1 MNYIGENLRLEIFGG
16 SHEPEL
22 GMTLRGF
29 PAGEAVD
36 AEALASFLARRAPGR
51 NAWSSARS
59 EKDEPLFRSGLTDGM
74 SDGSPITAVIANAD
88 ARPGDYRP
96 LSSIPRPG
104 HADYAAWVKTG
115 SIAPGGGAYSGRMT
129 AALCLAGGLC
139 LQYLERRGVSVL
151 SRIAELGGIADGG
164 ELSEDSRPCAFGTL
178 SEDRAEAMKAAI
190 AAAKEEGD
198 SLGGV
203 VECAVFGLPA
213 GLGGPLF
220 EGLEG
225 RLAALLF
232 AIPAVKGA
240 EFGAGFAAARL
251 RGSGNND
258 AFVLRNGRVET
269 ATNNCGGLLGGVTDG
284 MPLVF
289 RAAFK
294 PTPSIAKTQKSV
306 DLSTM
311 TETTLSVSGR
321 HDPCVVPRAL
331 PCVEAAAAIALCDA
345 MISFESAGEDLAALR
360 GEIDRVDGDIQTLF
374 ETRMFTCEQIA
385 MYKKANAL
393 PVFDDEREKAKLSAV
408 EKRSHPWLTEYDLML
423 FTRLMALSRMY
434 QEELLET
441 EARFL
446 GQEDEP

>member
-51 NAWSSARS
+51 SAWSSPRS

-104 HADYAAWVKTG
+104 HADYAAYVKTG
-115 SIAPGGGAYSGRMT
+115 SIPAGGGAWSGRMT
-129 AALCLAGGLC
+129 AALCLAGGVC
-139 LQYLERRGVSVL
+139 LQYLERRGVAVL
-151 SRIAELGGIADGG
+151 ARIYELGGIADEG
-164 ELSEDSRPCAFGTL
+164 ELSEDLRPCAFGTL

-251 RGSGNND
+251 RGSENND

-294 PTPSIAKTQKSV
+294 PTPTIAKTQRSV

-311 TETTLSVSGR
+311 TETELSVSGR

-345 MISFESAGEDLAALR
+345 MISLESAGEELAALR
-360 GEIDRVDGDIQTLF
+360 GEIDRVDGDLQTLF
-374 ETRMFTCEQIA
+374 ETRMALVEKIA
-385 MYKKANAL
+385 VFKKAQGL
-393 PVFDDEREKAKLSAV
+393 PVLDAIREAEKLLSVDARAAAGMADYDAALFRELMTLSRWRQEKLLGGEEKA
-408 EKRSHPWLTEYDLML
+408 
-423 FTRLMALSRMY
+423 
-434 QEELLET
+434 
-441 EARFL
+441 
-446 GQEDEP
+446 

>member
-51 NAWSSARS
+51 SAWSSARS

-104 HADYAAWVKTG
+104 HADYAAYVKTG
-115 SIAPGGGAYSGRMT
+115 AIPAGGGAYSGRMT
-129 AALCLAGGLC
+129 AALCLAGGVC
-139 LQYLERRGVSVL
+139 LQYLERRGAAVL
-151 SRIAELGGIADGG
+151 ARISELGGIADEG

-178 SEDRAEAMKAAI
+178 SEARGEEMKAAI

-251 RGSGNND
+251 RGSENND
-258 AFVLRNGRVET
+258 AFVLRSGRVET

-294 PTPSIAKTQKSV
+294 PTPSIAKTQRSV

-311 TETTLSVSGR
+311 TETELSVSGR

-345 MISFESAGEDLAALR
+345 MISFGSAGEELAALR
-360 GEIDRVDGDIQTLF
+360 GEIDRVDGDLQTLF
-374 ETRMFTCEQIA
+374 ETRMALVEKIA
-385 MYKKANAL
+385 ACKKARGL
-393 PVFDDEREKAKLSAV
+393 PVLDAVREAEKLLSVDA
-408 EKRSHPWLTEYDLML
+408 RAAAGMADYDAAL
-423 FTRLMALSRMY
+423 FRELMALSRRR
-434 QEELLET
+434 QEKLLGGE
-441 EARFL
+441 EKA
-446 GQEDEP
+446 

>member
-51 NAWSSARS
+51 SAWSSPRS

-139 LQYLERRGVSVL
+139 LQYLERRGVRVL

-164 ELSEDSRPCAFGTL
+164 ELSEDSRPCAFGAL

-190 AAAKEEGD
+190 AAAKEGGD

-258 AFVLRNGRVET
+258 PFVLRNGRVET
-269 ATNNCGGLLGGVTDG
+269 ETNNCGGLLGGVTDG

-311 TETTLSVSGR
+311 TETTLSVPGR

-345 MISFESAGEDLAALR
+345 MISLESAGEDLAALR

-374 ETRMFTCEQIA
+374 ETRMALVEKIA
-385 MYKKANAL
+385 VFKKAQGL
-393 PVFDDEREKAKLSAV
+393 PVLDAIREAEKLLSVDARAAAGMADYDAALFRELMTLSRWRQEKLLGGEEKA
-408 EKRSHPWLTEYDLML
+408 
-423 FTRLMALSRMY
+423 
-434 QEELLET
+434 
-441 EARFL
+441 
-446 GQEDEP
+446 

>member
-74 SDGSPITAVIANAD
+74 SDGLPITAVIRNTD
-88 ARPGDYRP
+88 ARGADYAA
-96 LSSIPRPG
+96 LAAVPRPG
-104 HADYAAWVKTG
+104 HADYAAYVKTG
-115 SIAPGGGAYSGRMT
+115 SIPAGGGAWSGRMT
-129 AALCLAGGLC
+129 AALCLAGGVC
-139 LQYLERRGVSVL
+139 LQYLERRGVAVL
-151 SRIAELGGIADGG
+151 ARIFELGGIADEG

-178 SEDRAEAMKAAI
+178 SAARGEAMKAAI

-251 RGSGNND
+251 RGSENND

-294 PTPSIAKTQKSV
+294 PTPSIAKPQKSV
-306 DLSTM
+306 DLETM
-311 TETTLSVSGR
+311 TETTISVSGR

-345 MISFESAGEDLAALR
+345 MISFESAGEELAALR

-374 ETRMFTCEQIA
+374 ETRMALVEKIA
-385 MYKKANAL
+385 VFKKAQGL
-393 PVFDDEREKAKLSAV
+393 PVLDAIREAEKLLSVDA
-408 EKRSHPWLTEYDLML
+408 RAAAGMADYDAAL
-423 FTRLMALSRMY
+423 FRELMALSRRR
-434 QEELLET
+434 QEKLLGGEE
-441 EARFL
+441 EA
-446 GQEDEP
+446 

>member
-16 SHEPEL
+16 SHGPEL

-74 SDGSPITAVIANAD
+74 SDGSPITAVIRNTD
-88 ARPGDYRP
+88 ARGADYAA
-96 LSSIPRPG
+96 LAAVPRPG

-115 SIAPGGGAYSGRMT
+115 SIPAGGGAWSGRMT
-129 AALCLAGGLC
+129 AALCLAGGVC
-139 LQYLERRGVSVL
+139 LQYLERRGVAVL
-151 SRIAELGGIADGG
+151 ARIYELGGIADEG

-360 GEIDRVDGDIQTLF
+360 GEIDRVDGDLQTLF
-374 ETRMFTCEQIA
+374 ETRMALVEKIA
-385 MYKKANAL
+385 VFKKAQGL
-393 PVFDDEREKAKLSAV
+393 PVLDAIREAEKLLSVDA
-408 EKRSHPWLTEYDLML
+408 RAAAGMADYDAAL
-423 FTRLMALSRMY
+423 FRELMALSRRR
-434 QEELLET
+434 QEKLLGGEE
-441 EARFL
+441 EA
-446 GQEDEP
+446 

>member
-1 MNYIGENLRLEIFGG
+1 M
-16 SHEPEL
+16 
-22 GMTLRGF
+22 
-29 PAGEAVD
+29 
-36 AEALASFLARRAPGR
+36 
-51 NAWSSARS
+51 
-59 EKDEPLFRSGLTDGM
+59 
-74 SDGSPITAVIANAD
+74 
-88 ARPGDYRP
+88 
-96 LSSIPRPG
+96 
-104 HADYAAWVKTG
+104 
-115 SIAPGGGAYSGRMT
+115 
-129 AALCLAGGLC
+129 
-139 LQYLERRGVSVL
+139 
-151 SRIAELGGIADGG
+151 
-164 ELSEDSRPCAFGTL
+164 
-178 SEDRAEAMKAAI
+178 
-190 AAAKEEGD
+190 
-198 SLGGV
+198 
-203 VECAVFGLPA
+203 
-213 GLGGPLF
+213 
-220 EGLEG
+220 
-225 RLAALLF
+225 
-232 AIPAVKGA
+232 
-240 EFGAGFAAARL
+240 
-251 RGSGNND
+251 
-258 AFVLRNGRVET
+258 LRNGRVET

-311 TETTLSVSGR
+311 TETTLSVPGR

-345 MISFESAGEDLAALR
+345 MISLESAGEDLAALR

>member
-36 AEALASFLARRAPGR
+36 AEALASFLTRRAPGR
-51 NAWSSARS
+51 SAWSSPRS

-139 LQYLERRGVSVL
+139 LQYLERRGVRVL

-258 AFVLRNGRVET
+258 PFVLRNGRVET
-269 ATNNCGGLLGGVTDG
+269 ETNNCGGLLGGVTDG

-311 TETTLSVSGR
+311 TETTLSVPGR

-374 ETRMFTCEQIA
+374 ETRMALVEKIA
-385 MYKKANAL
+385 VFKKAQGL
-393 PVFDDEREKAKLSAV
+393 PVLDAIREAEKLLSIDARAAAGMADYDAALFRELMTLSRWRQEKLLGGEEKA
-408 EKRSHPWLTEYDLML
+408 
-423 FTRLMALSRMY
+423 
-434 QEELLET
+434 
-441 EARFL
+441 
-446 GQEDEP
+446 

>member
-104 HADYAAWVKTG
+104 HADYAAYVKTG
-115 SIAPGGGAYSGRMT
+115 SIPAGGGAWSGRMT
-129 AALCLAGGLC
+129 AALCLAGGVC
-139 LQYLERRGVSVL
+139 LQYLERRGVAVL
-151 SRIAELGGIADGG
+151 ARIFELGGIADEG
-164 ELSEDSRPCAFGTL
+164 ELFEDSRPCAFGTL
-178 SEDRAEAMKAAI
+178 SAARGEEMKAAI

-251 RGSGNND
+251 RGSENND

-294 PTPSIAKTQKSV
+294 PTPSIAKTQRSV
-306 DLSTM
+306 NLSTM
-311 TETTLSVSGR
+311 TETELSVSGR

-345 MISFESAGEDLAALR
+345 MISLESAGEELAALR

-374 ETRMFTCEQIA
+374 ETRMALVEKIA
-385 MYKKANAL
+385 VFKKAQGL
-393 PVFDDEREKAKLSAV
+393 PVLDAIREAEKLLSVDA
-408 EKRSHPWLTEYDLML
+408 RAAAGMADYDAAL
-423 FTRLMALSRMY
+423 FRELMALSRRR
-434 QEELLET
+434 QEKLLGGE
-441 EARFL
+441 
-446 GQEDEP
+446 EDA

>member
-36 AEALASFLARRAPGR
+36 TEALASFLARRAPGR

-59 EKDEPLFRSGLTDGM
+59 ETDEPLFRSGLTDGM

-88 ARPGDYRP
+88 ARPEDYEKTA
-96 LSSIPRPG
+96 SVPRPG

-139 LQYLERRGVSVL
+139 LQYLERRGVRVL

-164 ELSEDSRPCAFGTL
+164 ELSEDSHPCAFGTL

-294 PTPSIAKTQKSV
+294 PTPSIAKTQRSV

-311 TETTLSVSGR
+311 TETELSVSGR

-345 MISFESAGEDLAALR
+345 MISFESAGEELAALR
-360 GEIDRVDGDIQTLF
+360 GEIDRVDGDLQTLF
-374 ETRMFTCEQIA
+374 ETRMELVEKIA
-385 MYKKANAL
+385 AFKKARGL
-393 PVFDDEREKAKLSAV
+393 PVLDAIREAEKLLSVDA
-408 EKRSHPWLTEYDLML
+408 RAAAGMADYDAAL
-423 FTRLMALSRMY
+423 FRELMALSRRR
-434 QEELLET
+434 QEKLLGGE
-441 EARFL
+441 EKA
-446 GQEDEP
+446 

>member
-16 SHEPEL
+16 SNEPEL

-74 SDGSPITAVIANAD
+74 SDGLPITAVIRNTD
-88 ARPGDYRP
+88 ARG
-96 LSSIPRPG
+96 
-104 HADYAAWVKTG
+104 ADYAAWVTTG
-115 SIAPGGGAYSGRMT
+115 SIPAGGGAWSGRMT
-129 AALCLAGGLC
+129 AALCLAGGVC
-139 LQYLERRGVSVL
+139 LQYLERRGVAVL
-151 SRIAELGGIADGG
+151 ARIFELGGIADEG

-178 SEDRAEAMKAAI
+178 SAARGEAMKAAI

-251 RGSGNND
+251 RGSENND

-345 MISFESAGEDLAALR
+345 MISLESAGEDLAALR

>member
-104 HADYAAWVKTG
+104 HADYAAYVKTG
-115 SIAPGGGAYSGRMT
+115 SIPAGGGAWSGRMT
-129 AALCLAGGLC
+129 AALCLAGGVC
-139 LQYLERRGVSVL
+139 LQYLERRGVAVL
-151 SRIAELGGIADGG
+151 ARIYELGGIADEG
-164 ELSEDSRPCAFGTL
+164 ELSEDLRPCAFGTL
-178 SEDRAEAMKAAI
+178 SAARGEAMKAAI

-251 RGSGNND
+251 RGSENND

-294 PTPSIAKTQKSV
+294 PTPSIAKTQRSV
-306 DLSTM
+306 NLSTM
-311 TETTLSVSGR
+311 TETELSVSGR

-345 MISFESAGEDLAALR
+345 MISLESAGEDLAALR
-360 GEIDRVDGDIQTLF
+360 GGIDRVDGDLQTLF
-374 ETRMFTCEQIA
+374 EKRMELVEKIA
-385 MYKKANAL
+385 ALKKAQGL
-393 PVFDDEREKAKLSAV
+393 PVLDAVREAEKLLSVDA
-408 EKRSHPWLTEYDLML
+408 RAAAGMADYDAAL
-423 FTRLMALSRMY
+423 FRELMALSRRR
-434 QEELLET
+434 QEKLLGGE
-441 EARFL
+441 
-446 GQEDEP
+446 EDA

>member
-51 NAWSSARS
+51 SAWSSPRS
-59 EKDEPLFRSGLTDGM
+59 EKDEPLFRSGMTDGM

-139 LQYLERRGVSVL
+139 LQYLERRGVRVL
-151 SRIAELGGIADGG
+151 SRIAELGSIADGG
-164 ELSEDSRPCAFGTL
+164 ELSKDSRPCAFGAL

-190 AAAKEEGD
+190 AAAKEGGD

-258 AFVLRNGRVET
+258 PFVLRNGRVET
-269 ATNNCGGLLGGVTDG
+269 ETNNCGGLLGGVTDG

-311 TETTLSVSGR
+311 TETTLSVPGR

-345 MISFESAGEDLAALR
+345 MISLESAGEDLAALR

-374 ETRMFTCEQIA
+374 ETRMALVEKIA
-385 MYKKANAL
+385 VFKKAQGL
-393 PVFDDEREKAKLSAV
+393 PVLDAIREAEKLLSVDARAAAGMADYDAALFRELMTLSRWRQEKLLGGEEKA
-408 EKRSHPWLTEYDLML
+408 
-423 FTRLMALSRMY
+423 
-434 QEELLET
+434 
-441 EARFL
+441 
-446 GQEDEP
+446 

>member
-1 MNYIGENLRLEIFGG
+1 MNYTGENLRLTLFGG

-51 NAWSSARS
+51 NAWSSARF
-59 EKDEPLFRSGLTDGM
+59 EKDEPLFLSGLTGGM

-88 ARPGDYRP
+88 ARPGDYRL

-115 SIAPGGGAYSGRMT
+115 SIPAGGGAYSGRMT
-129 AALCLAGGLC
+129 AALCLAGGIC
-139 LQYLERRGVSVL
+139 LQYLQRRGVSVL
-151 SRIAELGGIADGG
+151 SRIAEIGGIADAG
-164 ELSEDSRPCAFGTL
+164 ELSEDSRPCAFGSL
-178 SEDRAEAMKAAI
+178 SEERGEEMKAAI
-190 AAAKEEGD
+190 AAAKEAGD

-225 RLAALLF
+225 GLAALLF

-251 RGSGNND
+251 RGSENND

-294 PTPSIAKTQKSV
+294 PTPSISKTQKSV

-311 TETTLSVSGR
+311 TETELSVPGR
-321 HDPCVVPRAL
+321 HDPCIVPRAL

-345 MISFESAGEDLAALR
+345 LITAEGSGKDLSALR
-360 GEIDRVDGDIQTLF
+360 GRIDRIDGSIQSLF
-374 ETRMFTCEQIA
+374 EARMALCGEIA
-385 MYKKANAL
+385 AYKKEHAL
-393 PVFDDEREKAKLSAV
+393 PVRDAAREEEKLRAVAARSA
-408 EKRSHPWLTEYDLML
+408 EGLGDYDAAL
-423 FTRLMALSRMY
+423 FRELMALSRRR
-434 QEELLET
+434 QKELSG
-441 EARFL
+441 R
-446 GQEDEP
+446 EDAP

>member
-51 NAWSSARS
+51 SAWSSPRS

-240 EFGAGFAAARL
+240 EFGAGFAATRL
-251 RGSGNND
+251 LGSGHND

-294 PTPSIAKTQKSV
+294 PTPSIAKTQRSV
-306 DLSTM
+306 NLSTM
-311 TETTLSVSGR
+311 TETELSVSGR

-345 MISFESAGEDLAALR
+345 MISLESAGEELAALR
-360 GEIDRVDGDIQTLF
+360 GGIDRVDGDLQTLF
-374 ETRMFTCEQIA
+374 EKRMELVEKIA
-385 MYKKANAL
+385 ALKKAQGL
-393 PVFDDEREKAKLSAV
+393 PVLDAVREAEKLLSVDA
-408 EKRSHPWLTEYDLML
+408 RAAAGMADYDAAL
-423 FTRLMALSRMY
+423 FRELMALSRRR
-434 QEELLET
+434 QEKLLGGE
-441 EARFL
+441 EKA
-446 GQEDEP
+446 

>member
-51 NAWSSARS
+51 SAWSSPRS

-258 AFVLRNGRVET
+258 PFVLRNGRVET

-311 TETTLSVSGR
+311 TETTLSVPGR

-374 ETRMFTCEQIA
+374 ETRMALVEKIA
-385 MYKKANAL
+385 VFKKAQGL
-393 PVFDDEREKAKLSAV
+393 PVLDAIREAEKLLSIDARAAAGMADYDAALFRELMTLSRWRQEKLLGGEEKA
-408 EKRSHPWLTEYDLML
+408 
-423 FTRLMALSRMY
+423 
-434 QEELLET
+434 
-441 EARFL
+441 
-446 GQEDEP
+446 